1 MANDDQALITELTKP
16 DLAVPKLIKN
26 WQGVGGG
33 PVKTP
38 MTPQEIQMM
47 AMFMCPIDEI
57 AAFYEFTQRQLYRR
71 FAQEPELRMAFD
83 QGRAAGRRMIRR
95 KQFLRGVVDGDVAML
110 KWLGMNV
117 LGQST
122 RHAIKSDNLD
132 QVEMDDAV
140 DAEFEEV
147 FEKTKTMIK
156 AIEDGNDGGEGGEV
170 GTAPLGDVEGQ
181 GQGSEG
187 DPPGS

>member
-1 MANDDQALITELTKP
+1 
-16 DLAVPKLIKN
+16 
-26 WQGVGGG
+26 
-33 PVKTP
+33 
-38 MTPQEIQMM
+38 
-47 AMFMCPIDEI
+47 
-57 AAFYEFTQRQLYRR
+57 
-71 FAQEPELRMAFD
+71 
-83 QGRAAGRRMIRR
+83 
-95 KQFLRGVVDGDVAML
+95 
-110 KWLGMNV
+110 MNV